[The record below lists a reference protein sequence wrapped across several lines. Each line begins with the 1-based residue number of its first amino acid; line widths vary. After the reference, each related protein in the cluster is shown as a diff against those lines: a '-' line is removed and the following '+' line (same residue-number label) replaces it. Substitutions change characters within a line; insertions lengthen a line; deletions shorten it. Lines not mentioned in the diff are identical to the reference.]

1 MILCEQNLAEFG
13 FEFDLNLAT
22 KIADELTNKDI
33 ELVLLDESAMRAL
46 NFEQRGVN
54 KATDV
59 LSFPLVDFCENAPS
73 AENSQNLPHGVNFE
87 RENLSENQISSE
99 NLQNNAEF
107 LDKNLKNE
115 PFGANFSSKNAQN
128 LPLGSIVINANAVFS
143 ESQRLKHSA
152 EAEFTLLF
160 LHALLHLLGYDHET
174 DSGQMRAMEKRLI
187 ERFKLPQSLIIRNE

>member
-13 FEFDLNLAT
+13 FEFDLNLAQ

-33 ELVLLDESAMRAL
+33 ELVLLDENAMRAL

-59 LSFPLVDFCENAPS
+59 LSFPLADIC
-73 AENSQNLPHGVNFE
+73 
-87 RENLSENQISSE
+87 ENLSQ
-99 NLQNNAEF
+99 
-107 LDKNLKNE
+107 
-115 PFGANFSSKNAQN
+115 GVNFSSKNAQN

-160 LHALLHLLGYDHET
+160 LHALLHLLGYDHER

-187 ERFKLPQSLIIRNE
+187 ERFGLPQSLIIRNE